1 MLNESPNFLTCP
13 AFEQL
18 PKHAGA
24 AGSGVPSGGKKEA
37 EPQGKQPK
45 WKMKKRAKR
54 VLVIAAVLVAIAVLP
69 FAVFALRAS
78 LAANSAKN
86 LVQSAQSRLKNLDVA
101 GAKKDID
108 SAYDSL
114 TSLRDILRGSGFL
127 RDLPGIGIQL
137 RALEDAVSAGAGTLD
152 SATDMLDVASV
163 VVDALQGGVEAEAV
177 LTTTG
182 IAPTRRFQDLTKDEK
197 LSLLR
202 RFNDE
207 LPKMR
212 LARDKMDL
220 ALLMWNRVPQ
230 DQLASPLRNALKP
243 LAETIPVMKKAL
255 DEAVPIIEV
264 VVPMAGYPLPR
275 RFLIALQNDDE
286 IRPAGGFIGTIGT
299 MTWDAGEMSEFAFTD
314 VYNIDN
320 PVSGVW
326 KEEPPE
332 PIKKYLGL
340 NNWFLRDANWSPD
353 FPTSAERVLDFYIR
367 ESEMQLHAKLPHR
380 PTSYLALEPG
390 FFETLLDFT
399 GPLTVD
405 GETYTS
411 ENFFEKLEYAVEV
424 EFHQKGIPVEKRKE
438 IVSRLGD
445 ELVKKIFA
453 LPSSEWPKILD
464 IVTQALQ
471 RKQILAYSRDQ
482 DLQQLFDARG
492 WSGRAKAAEGDFVWV
507 VDANLAALKTDGI
520 MQKHIAYSLD
530 ATKPDWPIAT
540 ITLRYTN
547 GAKGFG
553 DYRFTRYRTYTRVY
567 VPEGSEL
574 LSSKGAMKDDLLK
587 TGGKFVA
594 GTVDVFR
601 ELGKTVFGA
610 FWSVEPGK
618 TGELTF
624 TYRLPPVSYQLE
636 AKSYRLDWP
645 KQPGVDKATLTVDLL
660 FDKNIQSAKPAEDKK
675 DWGDSRYEYKTDSL
689 TDRTFLI
696 SF

>member
-1 MLNESPNFLTCP
+1 MKTESPNFLTCP

-18 PKHAGA
+18 QQPAGA
-24 AGSGVPSGGKKEA
+24 GGEKGT

-45 WKMKKRAKR
+45 LKMKKRAKR
-54 VLVIAAVLVAIAVLP
+54 VLAIAAVLVAIVVLP
-69 FAVFALRAS
+69 FAVFALRAG

-86 LVQSAQSRLKNLDVA
+86 SVQSAQSKLKNLDVA

-108 SAYDSL
+108 SAHDSL
-114 TSLRDILRGSGFL
+114 TSLRDILRSSGFL

-152 SATDMLDVASV
+152 SATDMLDVASI
-163 VVDALQGGVEAEAV
+163 VVDALQGGVEAEAL

-220 ALLMWNRVPQ
+220 ALEMWNRVPQ

-264 VVPMAGYPLPR
+264 VVPMAGYPEPR
-275 RFLIALQNDDE
+275 RFLLALQNDDE

-314 VYNIDN
+314 IYNIDN

-326 KEEPPE
+326 KEDPPE

-353 FPTSAERVLDFYIR
+353 FPTSAERILDFYIR
-367 ESEMQLHAKLPHR
+367 ESEMQLHAELPHR

-424 EFHQKGIPVEKRKE
+424 AFHQQGIPVEKRK
-438 IVSRLGD
+438 
-445 ELVKKIFA
+445 
-453 LPSSEWPKILD
+453 D
-464 IVTQALQ
+464 I
-471 RKQILAYSRDQ
+471 I
-482 DLQQLFDARG
+482 
-492 WSGRAKAAEGDFVWV
+492 
-507 VDANLAALKTDGI
+507 
-520 MQKHIAYSLD
+520 
-530 ATKPDWPIAT
+530 
-540 ITLRYTN
+540 
-547 GAKGFG
+547 
-553 DYRFTRYRTYTRVY
+553 
-567 VPEGSEL
+567 
-574 LSSKGAMKDDLLK
+574 SK
-587 TGGKFVA
+587 
-594 GTVDVFR
+594 
-601 ELGKTVFGA
+601 
-610 FWSVEPGK
+610 
-618 TGELTF
+618 
-624 TYRLPPVSYQLE
+624 
-636 AKSYRLDWP
+636 
-645 KQPGVDKATLTVDLL
+645 
-660 FDKNIQSAKPAEDKK
+660 
-675 DWGDSRYEYKTDSL
+675 
-689 TDRTFLI
+689 
-696 SF
+696 